1 MENLRTEEKYKLTPE
16 QKLWK
21 AVLAQ
26 SIWDSLFGDY
36 RSLTTNYEKREAK
49 EWLNLNNEDFRTV
62 CENAGLSPY
71 FIFNNIFNAL
81 KRKEKNDWKNNM
93 S

>member
-1 MENLRTEEKYKLTPE
+1 MENLRTEEISKLTPE

-36 RSLTTNYEKREAK
+36 RSLQTNYEKKEAK
-49 EWLNLNNEDFRTV
+49 EWLNLNNEDFKIV

-71 FIFNNIFNAL
+71 FIYNNIFNAL
-81 KRKEKNDWKNNM
+81 KRKEKEKCQEK
-93 S
+93 